1 MSLFKATSLIY
12 SIMLLISYIPSIRGK
27 SMVYNLLRNYYLRIG
42 GSPFIKIKFLRGET
56 INLDLR
62 SDFEWS
68 MARDRKH
75 NNIDLEKIFQ
85 SIDVNK
91 DIIDVG
97 ANIGAYT
104 IQIANFIKSKNGLG
118 KVYAFEPVK
127 NNFNRLNLNILENEL
142 GSFVNSYNI
151 GLSDKSCSK
160 DIVLR
165 EDFKQGADTG
175 NASISISNKI
185 DANFETQSI
194 NLVALDGFIKEN
206 ALDLNVGYIKVIT
219 EGHEDFFFK
228 GASRLILKNK
238 PIISFNIN
246 PKLLNER
253 GDIKDLDMIFP
264 VLLPGYSF
272 TYRNARISSLDEKP
286 VISFNDLSDIS
297 LITSYPH

>member
-1 MSLFKATSLIY
+1 MSLFKVPSLIY
-12 SIMLLISYIPSIRGK
+12 LIMSVISYIPTIRGK
-27 SMVYNLLRNYYLRIG
+27 SRTYNLLRSYYLKMG
-42 GSPFIKIKFLRGET
+42 GDPFIKIKFLRGEI

-62 SDFEWS
+62 SDTEWP

-75 NNIDLEKIFQ
+75 NNIGLEEIFHT
-85 SIDVNK
+85 IDVNK

-104 IQIANFIKSKNGLG
+104 IQIASFIKSKNGLG

-127 NNFNRLNLNILENEL
+127 KNFNKLNLNIVENEL
-142 GSFVNSYNI
+142 DGFVNSYNI
-151 GLSDKSCSK
+151 GLSDKTCIK

-185 DANFETQSI
+185 DANFEKESI
-194 NLVALDGFIKEN
+194 NLVSLDDFIIEN
-206 ALDLNVGYIKVIT
+206 MLDLDVGYIKVVT

-228 GASRLILKNK
+228 GASRLILENK

-246 PKLLNER
+246 PTLLNER
-253 GDIKDLDMIFP
+253 VDIKDLDMIFP
-264 VLLPGYSF
+264 ALLPGYSF